1 MFACLQAAGFKAGA
15 EKVHM
20 GLTEIQF
27 LGYSLSQG
35 QLQPDPDKVEAI
47 KRLQPPHT
55 RSEVR
60 AFLGLTGY
68 YREFVMRYSH
78 IAKPLTMLL

>member
-1 MFACLQAAGFKAGA
+1 M
-15 EKVHM
+15 
-20 GLTEIQF
+20 
-27 LGYSLSQG
+27 GYSLTKG

-47 KRLQPPHT
+47 SRLQPPHT

-78 IAKPLTMLL
+78 IAKPLTMLLQEDTPWEWSAACQEAF